1 MRNHKMAQESLT
13 SSEST
18 ELKQVD
24 VAGVGPKSHEIRE
37 QSREDDTRDMIESI
51 TSVSPF
57 KGALFGYKKSD
68 VADQFSLAR
77 EKMYDFATLID
88 AQRSEIESLKE
99 IAESN
104 EQTVLDQN
112 SLGEDTSELE
122 RMTERAV
129 HAENLV
135 QKLSEQLKDAEQ
147 TAPDA
152 TNTETDVDRVA
163 ELEMQLQAKDIEAD
177 NAARIAREQLSD
189 TQSKLDAALSDL
201 EAARTVNRDLDSVIE
216 GLKKQIEDLQYKN
229 ETLERAANSDG
240 EAYMQ
245 IGRVLA
251 DANKR
256 ADEIVAKANARAL
269 EIKNEADEDRQRR
282 IEQANQDVTS
292 ILEQATETVNEMFAS
307 SQEAREQIVTSHN
320 TLMRAAREN
329 QNKLLDVMSEQKDL
343 FKQQVVLATDSK
355 LDEIFSKSQVR
366 LDSAK
371 GLLDS
376 RQAKYTNDLEAI
388 KSRTLH

>member
-88 AQRSEIESLKE
+88 AQRSEIKSLKE
-99 IAESN
+99 ITESN
-104 EQTVLDQN
+104 VQTVLDQN
-112 SLGEDTSELE
+112 SLSEDTSELE
-122 RMTERAV
+122 QMTERALR
-129 HAENLV
+129 AEELA
-135 QKLSEQLKDAEQ
+135 QKLSDQLRDAKQ
-147 TAPDA
+147 L
-152 TNTETDVDRVA
+152 NTTPNESDVDRVA
-163 ELEMQLQAKDIEAD
+163 ELEIQLQAKDIEAD
-177 NAARIAREQLSD
+177 NAARIASEQLSD

-229 ETLERAANSDG
+229 ETLERTANSDG

-256 ADEIVAKANARAL
+256 ADEIIAKANTRAL

-282 IEQANQDVTS
+282 IEQANKDVAG
-292 ILEQATETVNEMFAS
+292 ILEQATETVNEMFES

-329 QNKLLDVMSEQKDL
+329 QNKLLDMMSEQKEL

-376 RQAKYTNDLEAI
+376 RQVKYSNDLEAI

>member
-1 MRNHKMAQESLT
+1 MTPESLT

-37 QSREDDTRDMIESI
+37 KSREDDTREMIESI
-51 TSVSPF
+51 TSVKPF
-57 KGALFGYKKSD
+57 KAALFGYKKSD
-68 VADQFSLAR
+68 VTDQFSLAR
-77 EKMYDFATLID
+77 EKMYEFATLID
-88 AQRSEIESLKE
+88 AQRSEISSLKE

-104 EQTVLDQN
+104 EQTVLDQTEIT
-112 SLGEDTSELE
+112 EDNSELE
-122 RMTERAV
+122 IMTQRALS
-129 HAENLV
+129 AEDRV
-135 QKLSEQLKDAEQ
+135 QTLSEQLLAAENENNG
-147 TAPDA
+147 DL
-152 TNTETDVDRVA
+152 ELDTDRIS
-163 ELEMQLQAKDIEAD
+163 ELEMQLQTKDIEAD
-177 NAARIAREQLSD
+177 NAARIASEQLAD
-189 TQSKLDAALSDL
+189 AKSKLDLATNELD
-201 EAARTVNRDLDSVIE
+201 AARIVNRDLDATIE
-216 GLKKQIEDLQYKN
+216 DLKKQVEDLTYKN

-269 EIKNEADEDRQRR
+269 EIKNEADEDRQHR
-282 IEQANQDVTS
+282 IEQANQDVTN
-292 ILEQATETVNEMFAS
+292 ILDQATATVNEMFES

-320 TLMRAAREN
+320 TLMSAAREN
-329 QNKLLDVMSEQKDL
+329 QNKLLDMMSEQKDL
-343 FKQQVVLATDSK
+343 FKQQVVLATDGK

-376 RQAKYTNDLEAI
+376 RQAKYSNDLEAI
-388 KSRTLH
+388 KSRALH